1 MRPDQVKQ
9 QVDNKFSS
17 ILEEVG
23 GFFAFSDRQFK
34 EKAKEGVKYCNA
46 QAGLI
51 LPKEN
56 VDLFLERLDEI
67 DKLRK
72 SLYAQVDRKRLIEY
86 ELANYESY
94 YTGDI
99 HQALEALRSSLEDVT
114 EEEVYKIY
122 RENLK
127 DNNGD

>member
-17 ILEEVG
+17 ILDEVG

-34 EKAKEGVKYCNA
+34 EKAKQGVKYCNA

-51 LPKEN
+51 LPKDN
-56 VDLFLERLDEI
+56 VNLFLKRLDEM
-67 DKLRK
+67 DEFRK
-72 SLYAQVDRKRLIEY
+72 SLYAQVDRRVLIEY

-99 HQALEALRSSLEDVT
+99 SQAF
-114 EEEVYKIY
+114 EVLQEILDNLTRYEVAKIF
-122 RENLK
+122 RENFEK
-127 DNNGD
+127 YND